1 MQKAEGQGAHHVA
14 LMARLQLVQLL
25 RNGRERDA
33 VAMLDRALESLP
45 SGALLH
51 YRELLEQHPQW
62 LREQLATRSPDAVRE
77 LFELLPGVEV
87 GVPADAG
94 TAEALSSRELAVLQL
109 IAQGCSNLE
118 ISERLFIS
126 LHTVKSHA
134 RHINS
139 KLGVERR
146 TQAVARAKALGLLR

>member
-1 MQKAEGQGAHHVA
+1 
-14 LMARLQLVQLL
+14 
-25 RNGRERDA
+25 
-33 VAMLDRALESLP
+33 MLD
-45 SGALLH
+45 
-51 YRELLEQHPQW
+51 
-62 LREQLATRSPDAVRE
+62 
-77 LFELLPGVEV
+77 LLPGVEAV
-87 GVPADAG
+87 LPVDVG

-109 IAQGCSNLE
+109 IAQGCSNQE

-146 TQAVARAKALGLLR
+146 TQAVARAKSLGLLR